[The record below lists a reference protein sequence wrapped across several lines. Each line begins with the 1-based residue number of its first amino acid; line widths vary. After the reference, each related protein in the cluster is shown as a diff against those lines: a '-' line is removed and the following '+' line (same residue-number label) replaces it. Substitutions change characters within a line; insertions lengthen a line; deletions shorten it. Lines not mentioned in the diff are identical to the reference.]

1 MNVNVNTRLLIR
13 ILAISLLL
21 LVILN
26 LFVVFLMFSRKY
38 HNVIFYEVFHQFYF
52 DNKNNLPSFFN
63 TLLLL
68 LASALLYH
76 IYLAHSGK
84 FFKETKWLVASG
96 LLLFMAIEEN
106 ASIHVFLSGFMPAYS
121 PMTMLVWVAP
131 LGVFLIGLSVYFGKL
146 AMRLPRRIAIGFLVS
161 GVIYMSGAVLLDQ
174 TGSGIASAAGE
185 RNLTYVG
192 ISTLEETLEMT
203 GIIIFI
209 HYLLEYIK
217 TELDPVAFRLS

>member
-1 MNVNVNTRLLIR
+1 
-13 ILAISLLL
+13 
-21 LVILN
+21 
-26 LFVVFLMFSRKY
+26 
-38 HNVIFYEVFHQFYF
+38 
-52 DNKNNLPSFFN
+52 
-63 TLLLL
+63 
-68 LASALLYH
+68 
-76 IYLAHSGK
+76 
-84 FFKETKWLVASG
+84 
-96 LLLFMAIEEN
+96 
-106 ASIHVFLSGFMPAYS
+106 
-121 PMTMLVWVAP
+121 VWVAP

-146 AMRLPRRIAIGFLVS
+146 AMQLPRRIAIGFLVS
-161 GVIYMSGAVLLDQ
+161 GVIYVSGAVLLDQ